1 VRRRLA
7 REYPAERVRAFFQ
20 SMPERYF
27 LTTPEEQIPGHFE
40 MMENFTDQAYLST
53 VSHFAEREYSEM
65 AICARDRPGLFA
77 LITGVFAATGLDILS
92 ARITTRKDGLILDVF
107 RVSHMGRPEV
117 VMDPQKWARVRALLE
132 QVLAGSIDVA
142 RLVEESG
149 RPSLFKKRAPK
160 VPTVIHIDNEASD
173 EFTIV
178 EVYTQDRIGVLFT
191 ITYGMHQLGIAIHLA
206 KISTNVDQVADVF
219 YVADEQ
225 GGKIRDPQRL
235 ETIRQ
240 TLYRNLVS
248 AGEGIA

>member
-1 VRRRLA
+1 
-7 REYPAERVRAFFQ
+7 
-20 SMPERYF
+20 
-27 LTTPEEQIPGHFE
+27 
-40 MMENFTDQAYLST
+40 
-53 VSHFAEREYSEM
+53 
-65 AICARDRPGLFA
+65 
-77 LITGVFAATGLDILS
+77 
-92 ARITTRKDGLILDVF
+92 
-107 RVSHMGRPEV
+107 MGRPEV
-117 VMDPQKWARVRALLE
+117 VMDPQKWARVRTFLE
-132 QVLAGSIDVA
+132 QVLTGAMDVA

-248 AGEGIA
+248 AGEGVA